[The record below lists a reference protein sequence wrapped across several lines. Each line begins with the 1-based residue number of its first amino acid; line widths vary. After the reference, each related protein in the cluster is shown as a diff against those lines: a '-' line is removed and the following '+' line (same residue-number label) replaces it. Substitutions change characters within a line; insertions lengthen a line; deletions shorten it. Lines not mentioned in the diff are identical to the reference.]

1 MIQIGDLTLGK
12 GVPKICVPIIG
23 TTKSQILKEAQFIA
37 QHKVELVEWRLDHYE
52 DVEDHVQVLA
62 LLKQL
67 KACLEHTLLLCTFRT
82 KREGGAHEF
91 LNEEDYHRLN
101 ERLIKSGDC
110 DLIDLE
116 LFMDKHLLKNLI
128 ETAHDHGVYVII
140 SNHDFQKT
148 PGYDDLFARLHT
160 MQRLGG
166 DVLKIAVMPKNKKD
180 VLTLLQV
187 TADMEQ
193 RAPHQAIV
201 SMAMGTLGMLSRICG
216 ETFGSA
222 ITFASLN
229 GSSAPGQLPY
239 DEMKTVLDILHK
251 QLSLD
256 A

>member
-1 MIQIGDLTLGK
+1 
-12 GVPKICVPIIG
+12 
-23 TTKSQILKEAQFIA
+23 
-37 QHKVELVEWRLDHYE
+37 
-52 DVEDHVQVLA
+52 
-62 LLKQL
+62 
-67 KACLEHTLLLCTFRT
+67 
-82 KREGGAHEF
+82 
-91 LNEEDYHRLN
+91 
-101 ERLIKSGDC
+101 
-110 DLIDLE
+110 
-116 LFMDKHLLKNLI
+116 
-128 ETAHDHGVYVII
+128 
-140 SNHDFQKT
+140 
-148 PGYDDLFARLHT
+148 

-166 DVLKIAVMPKNKKD
+166 DVLKIAVMPKTKKD

-251 QLSLD
+251 QLSSD